1 MMKIAFI
8 SDIHGNAIA
17 LDAVLEDIEQQRV
30 DKIYVLGDICY
41 RGPEPKRSLDLVRSL
56 HTEVIKGNADE
67 WVVRGVRE
75 GEVPEKALELMNIER
90 QWIVEQLEPTDIDYL
105 ASLPAQIN
113 TTIEDIKISAFHAT
127 PTSLFDIVL
136 PNADDQQIENR
147 LMNAN
152 EAQVYVY
159 AHIHRPYIRFLNGR
173 VIMNIGSVGLPF
185 DGLTKSSY
193 GLVEI
198 EDGHLKTS
206 IRRVSY
212 NLESVMA
219 LYHEVKYPNAEM
231 MSKVIRTAK
240 I

>member
-1 MMKIAFI
+1 MKIAFI

-17 LDAVLEDIEQQRV
+17 LEAVLEDIKKQGI
-30 DKIYVLGDICY
+30 DKTYVLGDICY

-75 GEVPEKALELMNIER
+75 GEVADKVLGLMNHER
-90 QWIVEQLEPTDIDYL
+90 QWIVEQLEPSDIEYL
-105 ASLPAQIN
+105 EILPAQLNIS
-113 TTIEDIKISAFHAT
+113 IEDVEISAFHAT

-136 PNADDQQIENR
+136 PNADDNQIETV
-147 LMNAN
+147 LMHAQ

-159 AHIHRPYIRFLNGR
+159 AHIHKPYIRDLNGK

-185 DGLTKSSY
+185 DGLAKASY
-193 GLVEI
+193 GLVDI

-206 IRRVSY
+206 IRRVGY
-212 NLESVMA
+212 ELERVVK
-219 LYHEVKYPNAEM
+219 LYHELNYPNAEM
-231 MSKVIRTAK
+231 MSNVIRTAR